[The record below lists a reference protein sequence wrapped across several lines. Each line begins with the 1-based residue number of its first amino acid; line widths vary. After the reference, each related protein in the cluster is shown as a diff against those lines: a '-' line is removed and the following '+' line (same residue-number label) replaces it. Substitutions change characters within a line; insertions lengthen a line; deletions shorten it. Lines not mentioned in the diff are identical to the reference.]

1 MNYANI
7 SAAGPTHDIKYT
19 ASYSC
24 RNLATNNVTSY
35 PLSYNRNLTGGE
47 HTVRATK
54 WVIVNKPALLWGTFS
69 AKPGCPCR
77 GFTMARLNDDAQWI
91 ILMGFL
97 ISFSLFFLAIVINQS
112 TVVGQTTAES
122 VIEFPKND
130 IRDVRNVIGEAEN
143 LTSNSGFVKEDIKF
157 LSMQRKSSVVDY
169 NFTTLDNTTYIQI
182 HYNNGVTE
190 YNENWTLP

>member
-1 MNYANI
+1 
-7 SAAGPTHDIKYT
+7 
-19 ASYSC
+19 
-24 RNLATNNVTSY
+24 
-35 PLSYNRNLTGGE
+35 
-47 HTVRATK
+47 
-54 WVIVNKPALLWGTFS
+54 
-69 AKPGCPCR
+69 
-77 GFTMARLNDDAQWI
+77 MARLNDDAQWI

-97 ISFSLFFLAIVINQS
+97 VSFSLFFLAIVINQS

-130 IRDVRNVIGEAEN
+130 IRDVRHVIGESVN
-143 LTSNSGFVKEDIKF
+143 LSSNFGVVKEDIKV

-169 NFTTLDNTTYIQI
+169 DNSTDADNITYIEI